1 MTEHAI
7 TYPFRKHC
15 LATAIGLLLA
25 NPSYALQALSD
36 DSLSNT
42 TGEGV
47 ALVLDDFKMVFQQ
60 PNDLSTGSSYAR
72 GLENPSQYDT
82 GFIRIIPTGENYVQ
96 LAESAYHTVYNNTY
110 NQSVLK
116 GKAEHKYNETYR
128 STYEQTYTNQ
138 YSTLYEEYTKNI
150 ETDVGAKKE
159 TFTFDVREGF
169 FNNTTLQA
177 YYANRLKYYRDGTN
191 GGFWGSDADANVVKD
206 GTTTYTTRPVSED
219 PTGILEYEKKAK
231 EYAIANAYEM
241 LDLLYGSKAAE
252 NNTDLLNSTF
262 YKGLGNFTRSDQVST
277 QVNALIQTEINKET
291 AAAEIRAK
299 YNAGQLAEDA
309 AESAVAEIYAQII
322 QSAEQAAAIAA
333 SGSPVQTLRT
343 KADVFIYGLALS
355 KSDNS
360 LSSRYSNQGF
370 NWGSADNPWL
380 FRAGTE
386 KVKQFKNVE
395 KDVGYLALE
404 APLATIAA
412 TESDNNI
419 KLGFWTDI
427 FSRQLNSSAE
437 VDPSTGAPKSG
448 LDKEHR
454 LRTQFV
460 ANGLSLNGS
469 QTRIFQT
476 LYSDNPNHHQTL
488 GMASVLRLN
497 TNDNPANLSFTDS
510 NLDSKGI
517 RISTAAKSDTLDGT
531 AVTPAIDGSLA
542 PVFHDTEGLYLYSP
556 NINLVL
562 GNMYQPFVVGSEG
575 NNIVLEVTRIPNV
588 PEIYNKIYQNYEDG
602 KGGYLGSTAFTGS
615 TCNVVSCGT
624 PLKANVNDSAA
635 MYQGRNATH
644 SSIAIGTVE
653 RLPNNMLRAKDHT
666 DATGVVFKGVD
677 GTAKNLGSVAIDGV
691 LIQHLKFKTTGL

>member
-7 TYPFRKHC
+7 TFPFPKHC
-15 LATAIGLLLA
+15 LAIAVGMFLA

-60 PNDLSTGSSYAR
+60 PNDLSTGSSYTR
-72 GLENPSQYDT
+72 GLDNPSQYDT

-138 YSTLYEEYTKNI
+138 YSTLYQEYTKNI
-150 ETDVGAKKE
+150 EADVDAKKE

-169 FNNTTLQA
+169 FNNETLKN
-177 YYANRLKYYRDGTN
+177 YYNQRLADYRDGT
-191 GGFWGSDADANVVKD
+191 WGIGKSLKKD
-206 GTTTYTTRPVSED
+206 GTTAYTTRPVSED
-219 PTGILEYEKKAK
+219 LTGVLEYEKKAK
-231 EYAIANAYEM
+231 EYAITNTYEM

-252 NNTDLLNSTF
+252 NNTDLLNSDF
-262 YKGLGNFTRSDQVST
+262 YKGLGNFTRADQVGS
-277 QVNALIQTEINKET
+277 QVDTLIQAEIIKET
-291 AAAEIRAK
+291 ASADIRAK
-299 YNAGQLAEDA
+299 YNASQLAEDTA
-309 AESAVAEIYAQII
+309 KSAVAEIYAQII

-333 SGSPVQTLRT
+333 SGSPVQSLRT

-469 QTRIFQT
+469 QTRLFQT
-476 LYSDNPNHHQTL
+476 LDSDNPNHHQTL
-488 GMASVLRLN
+488 GMASLVRLN
-497 TNDNPANLSFTDS
+497 TNDNPANLSIDDA

-517 RISTAAKSDTLDGT
+517 RISTAAKSDPLDGT
-531 AVTPAIDGSLA
+531 AVTPAIDRSLA

-602 KGGYLGSTAFTGS
+602 KGGFLGATAFTGA

-624 PLKANVNDSAA
+624 SLKASATDSIA

-644 SSIAIGTVE
+644 SSIAIGTVD
-653 RLPNNMLRAKDHT
+653 RLPNNMLRAKDH
-666 DATGVVFKGVD
+666 DKATGVVFKGID
-677 GTAKNLGSVAIDGV
+677 GTTKNLGSVAIDGV

>member
-7 TYPFRKHC
+7 TFPFRKRC

-25 NPSYALQALSD
+25 NSSYALQALSD

-82 GFIRIIPTGENYVQ
+82 GFIRIIPTGENYQ
-96 LAESAYHTVYNNTY
+96 NISEHTYKKVYNQVY
-110 NQSVLK
+110 D
-116 GKAEHKYNETYR
+116 AEYLAGV
-128 STYEQTYTNQ
+128 STT
-138 YSTLYEEYTKNI
+138 STLYQSTYT
-150 ETDVGAKKE
+150 T
-159 TFTFDVREGF
+159 T
-169 FNNTTLQA
+169 FNNYKTQNYSSTKTAVSSEISVGVRQSLVAEYFESDRMKQ
-177 YYANRLKYYRDGTN
+177 YYQQRYNEYYNEGRINAT
-191 GGFWGSDADANVVKD
+191 KD
-206 GTTTYTTRPVSED
+206 GTTIPSAAN
-219 PTGILEYEKKAK
+219 PTLWNKDASTK
-231 EYAIANAYEM
+231 YALQNTYEM
-241 LDLLYGSKAAE
+241 IEILYGNRSADTVPSTQWTQGVTRFNHIDPKVAQTVETVTQERLNLEGDKVAKAAATNAIKE
-252 NNTDLLNSTF
+252 LELLAVDNA
-262 YKGLGNFTRSDQVST
+262 T
-277 QVNALIQTEINKET
+277 QAAKT
-291 AAAEIRAK
+291 AAA
-299 YNAGQLAEDA
+299 QT
-309 AESAVAEIYAQII
+309 SV
-322 QSAEQAAAIAA
+322 
-333 SGSPVQTLRT
+333 GSLRT

-404 APLATIAA
+404 APLATTTP

-469 QTRIFQT
+469 QTRVFQT
-476 LYSDNPNHHQTL
+476 LDSDNPNHHQTL
-488 GMASVLRLN
+488 GMASLLRLN

-542 PVFHDTEGLYLYSP
+542 PVFHDIEGLYLYSP

-602 KGGYLGSTAFTGS
+602 KGGYFGSTAFTGS

-624 PLKANVNDSAA
+624 PLKANANDSAA

-653 RLPNNMLRAKDHT
+653 RLPNNMLRAKDH
-666 DATGVVFKGVD
+666 DNATGVVFKGVD
-677 GTAKNLGSVAIDGV
+677 GSTKNLGSVAIDGV

>member
-60 PNDLSTGSSYAR
+60 PNDLSTGSSYTR

-82 GFIRIIPTGENYVQ
+82 GFIRIIPTGENYQ
-96 LAESAYHTVYNNTY
+96 NISEHTYKKVYNQVY
-110 NQSVLK
+110 D
-116 GKAEHKYNETYR
+116 AEYLAGV
-128 STYEQTYTNQ
+128 STT
-138 YSTLYEEYTKNI
+138 STLYQSTYTTTFNNYKTQNYSSTKTAVSSEISVGVRQSLVAEYF
-150 ETDVGAKKE
+150 ETDRMK
-159 TFTFDVREGF
+159 
-169 FNNTTLQA
+169 Q
-177 YYANRLKYYRDGTN
+177 YYQQRYNDYYDGN
-191 GGFWGSDADANVVKD
+191 VWPLSVADD
-206 GTTTYTTRPVSED
+206 GTTKETSTTLWLKDASQ
-219 PTGILEYEKKAK
+219 KAALK
-231 EYAIANAYEM
+231 NTYEM
-241 LDLLYGSKAAE
+241 IEILYG
-252 NNTDLLNSTF
+252 N
-262 YKGLGNFTRSDQVST
+262 RSSQTVPST
-277 QVNALIQTEINKET
+277 QWTQGVTRVNHIDTEVAQTVETVTQERLNLEGDKVAKAVATNAIKELELLAVNNATQAAKT
-291 AAAEIRAK
+291 AAA
-299 YNAGQLAEDA
+299 QT
-309 AESAVAEIYAQII
+309 SV
-322 QSAEQAAAIAA
+322 
-333 SGSPVQTLRT
+333 GSLRT

-386 KVKQFKNVE
+386 KVKQFKNIE

-404 APLATIAA
+404 APLATTTP

-437 VDPSTGAPKSG
+437 IDPSTGAPKSG

-454 LRTQFV
+454 LRTQFI

-469 QTRIFQT
+469 QTRVFQT
-476 LYSDNPNHHQTL
+476 LDSDNPNHHQTL

-624 PLKANVNDSAA
+624 PLKANANDSAA
-635 MYQGRNATH
+635 IYQGRNATH

-653 RLPNNMLRAKDHT
+653 RLPNNMLRAKDH
-666 DATGVVFKGVD
+666 DNATGVVFKGVD

>member
-7 TYPFRKHC
+7 TFPFRKRC

-60 PNDLSTGSSYAR
+60 PNDLSTGSSYTR

-82 GFIRIIPTGENYVQ
+82 GFIRIIPTGENYQ
-96 LAESAYHTVYNNTY
+96 YIQNKQFE
-110 NQSVLK
+110 
-116 GKAEHKYNETYR
+116 EKYKTA
-128 STYEQTYTNQ
+128 YTNQ
-138 YSTLYEEYTKNI
+138 YNNSHKAVYTTSETAEYNRIYQSEFDKAFEAKKVENEKTYREYEYRDQAGTLYKQRYDYWYSFHSKVGGNYVVLWDRPRIARDKAINDLDNVDQWKN
-150 ETDVGAKKE
+150 ELTS
-159 TFTFDVREGF
+159 R
-169 FNNTTLQA
+169 
-177 YYANRLKYYRDGTN
+177 
-191 GGFWGSDADANVVKD
+191 
-206 GTTTYTTRPVSED
+206 
-219 PTGILEYEKKAK
+219 
-231 EYAIANAYEM
+231 
-241 LDLLYGSKAAE
+241 
-252 NNTDLLNSTF
+252 
-262 YKGLGNFTRSDQVST
+262 
-277 QVNALIQTEINKET
+277 VNAKLTIDATPIAVENAKALADMYALKQVELHANQV
-291 AAAEIRAK
+291 IRDTV
-299 YNAGQLAEDA
+299 NQ
-309 AESAVAEIYAQII
+309 
-322 QSAEQAAAIAA
+322 QANI
-333 SGSPVQTLRT
+333 THNRT

-404 APLATIAA
+404 APLATTTP

-454 LRTQFV
+454 LRTQFI

-469 QTRIFQT
+469 QTRLFQT
-476 LYSDNPNHHQTL
+476 LDSDNPNHHQTL

-602 KGGYLGSTAFTGS
+602 KGGYLGAATFTGS

-624 PLKANVNDSAA
+624 PLKANVNDSTA

-677 GTAKNLGSVAIDGV
+677 GSAKNLGSVAIDGV

>member
-7 TYPFRKHC
+7 TFPFPKHC
-15 LATAIGLLLA
+15 LAIAVGMFLA

-60 PNDLSTGSSYAR
+60 PNDLSTGSSYTR
-72 GLENPSQYDT
+72 SGVENPSQYDT
-82 GFIRIIPTGENYVQ
+82 GFIRIIPTGENYAQ
-96 LAESAYHTVYNNTY
+96 LGQRTYDKVYNTAY
-110 NQSVLK
+110 NDALLS
-116 GKAEHKYNETYR
+116 GKVASYNGV
-128 STYEQTYTNQ
+128 YE
-138 YSTLYEEYTKNI
+138 S
-150 ETDVGAKKE
+150 
-159 TFTFDVREGF
+159 TFDSKYASYSADNLTKITNDIKAAYEAEYRGRLVQYYLESP
-169 FNNTTLQA
+169 TMKA
-177 YYANRLKYYRDGTN
+177 YYDQRYKDYYN
-191 GGFWGSDADANVVKD
+191 GSSIGLSFDED
-206 GTTTYTTRPVSED
+206 GTTKYSITPW
-219 PTGILEYEKKAK
+219 LESRSK
-231 EYAIANAYEM
+231 EAALKNTYEM
-241 LDLLYGSKAAE
+241 IELLYGNDSAKGPLTTSK
-252 NNTDLLNSTF
+252 F
-262 YKGLGNFTRSDQVST
+262 YKDYIAGKITPSNVIDPTVAT
-277 QVNALIQTEINKET
+277 QLKNKTNETLNHQATEY
-291 AAAEIRAK
+291 AK
-299 YNAGQLAEDA
+299 TEAQLASEA
-309 AESAVAEIYAQII
+309 ALVTVVAN
-322 QSAEQAAAIAA
+322 AEQTAKEIASQA
-333 SGSPVQTLRT
+333 SVGSLRT

-404 APLATIAA
+404 APLATTMP

-469 QTRIFQT
+469 QTRVFQT
-476 LYSDNPNHHQTL
+476 LDSDNPNHHQTL
-488 GMASVLRLN
+488 GMASLLRLN

>member
-7 TYPFRKHC
+7 TFPFRKPC

-60 PNDLSTGSSYAR
+60 PNDLSTGSSYTR

-82 GFIRIIPTGENYVQ
+82 GFIRIIPTGENYQ
-96 LAESAYHTVYNNTY
+96 YIQNKQFE
-110 NQSVLK
+110 
-116 GKAEHKYNETYR
+116 EKYKIA
-128 STYEQTYTNQ
+128 YTNQ
-138 YSTLYEEYTKNI
+138 YDNSHKAVYKTSETAEYDRVYQGEFDKAFAAKKVENEKIYSAYEFQNQEGTLYKERYDYWRAYHGPGGGGTYYVVGNPRNTIANTKALN
-150 ETDVGAKKE
+150 DLNNVDQWKKE
-159 TFTFDVREGF
+159 LTRRVNEKLTIDATPIAVENAKALADMYALKQVELHANQVIRDTV
-169 FNNTTLQA
+169 NQQA
-177 YYANRLKYYRDGTN
+177 NITHN
-191 GGFWGSDADANVVKD
+191 
-206 GTTTYTTRPVSED
+206 
-219 PTGILEYEKKAK
+219 
-231 EYAIANAYEM
+231 
-241 LDLLYGSKAAE
+241 
-252 NNTDLLNSTF
+252 
-262 YKGLGNFTRSDQVST
+262 
-277 QVNALIQTEINKET
+277 
-291 AAAEIRAK
+291 
-299 YNAGQLAEDA
+299 
-309 AESAVAEIYAQII
+309 
-322 QSAEQAAAIAA
+322 
-333 SGSPVQTLRT
+333 RT

-386 KVKQFKNVE
+386 KVKQFKNIE

-404 APLATIAA
+404 APLATTTP

-448 LDKEHR
+448 LDKEYR
-454 LRTQFV
+454 LRTQFI

-469 QTRIFQT
+469 QTRLFQT
-476 LYSDNPNHHQTL
+476 LDSDNPNHHQTL

-556 NINLVL
+556 NVNLVL

-624 PLKANVNDSAA
+624 PLKANVNDSTA

-653 RLPNNMLRAKDHT
+653 RLPNNMLRAKDH
-666 DATGVVFKGVD
+666 DNATGVVFKGVD

>member
-7 TYPFRKHC
+7 TFPFRKRC
-15 LATAIGLLLA
+15 LATAIGLFLT

-60 PNDLSTGSSYAR
+60 PNDLSTGSSYTR

-82 GFIRIIPTGENYVQ
+82 GFIRIIPTGENYQ
-96 LAESAYHTVYNNTY
+96 NISEHTYKKVYNQVY
-110 NQSVLK
+110 D
-116 GKAEHKYNETYR
+116 AEYLAGV
-128 STYEQTYTNQ
+128 STT
-138 YSTLYEEYTKNI
+138 STLYQSTYT
-150 ETDVGAKKE
+150 T
-159 TFTFDVREGF
+159 T
-169 FNNTTLQA
+169 FNNYKTQNYSSTKTAVSSEISVGVRQSLVAEYFESDRMKQ
-177 YYANRLKYYRDGTN
+177 YYQQRYNEYYNEGRINAT
-191 GGFWGSDADANVVKD
+191 KD
-206 GTTTYTTRPVSED
+206 GTTIPSAAN
-219 PTGILEYEKKAK
+219 PTWRNKDASTK
-231 EYAIANAYEM
+231 YALQNTYEM
-241 LDLLYGSKAAE
+241 IEILYGNRSTDTVPSTQWTQGVTRVNHIDPKVTQTVETVTQERLNLEGDKIAKAAATNAIKE
-252 NNTDLLNSTF
+252 LELLAVDNA
-262 YKGLGNFTRSDQVST
+262 T
-277 QVNALIQTEINKET
+277 QAAKT
-291 AAAEIRAK
+291 AAA
-299 YNAGQLAEDA
+299 QT
-309 AESAVAEIYAQII
+309 SV
-322 QSAEQAAAIAA
+322 
-333 SGSPVQTLRT
+333 GSLRT

-386 KVKQFKNVE
+386 KVKQFKNIE

-404 APLATIAA
+404 APLATTTP

-469 QTRIFQT
+469 QTRLFQT
-476 LYSDNPNHHQTL
+476 LDSDNPNHHQTL

-542 PVFHDTEGLYLYSP
+542 PVFHDIEGLYLYSP

-615 TCNVVSCGT
+615 TCNVVSCGS

-653 RLPNNMLRAKDHT
+653 RLPNNMLRAKDH
-666 DATGVVFKGVD
+666 DNATGVVFKGVD

>member
-7 TYPFRKHC
+7 TFPFPKHC
-15 LATAIGLLLA
+15 LAIAVGMFLA

-60 PNDLSTGSSYAR
+60 PNDLSTGSSYTR
-72 GLENPSQYDT
+72 GLDNPSQYDT
-82 GFIRIIPTGENYVQ
+82 GFIRIIPTGENYQ
-96 LAESAYHTVYNNTY
+96 NIAEHTYKKVYNQVY
-110 NQSVLK
+110 D
-116 GKAEHKYNETYR
+116 AKYLAGV
-128 STYEQTYTNQ
+128 STT
-138 YSTLYEEYTKNI
+138 STLYQSTYT
-150 ETDVGAKKE
+150 T
-159 TFTFDVREGF
+159 T
-169 FNNTTLQA
+169 FNNYKTQNYSSTKSAVSSEISVGVRQSLVAEYFESDRMQE
-177 YYANRLKYYRDGTN
+177 YYQQRYNDYYNGTIISGLTN
-191 GGFWGSDADANVVKD
+191 D
-206 GTTTYTTRPVSED
+206 GTTSYTL
-219 PTGILEYEKKAK
+219 TGGQPRKSR
-231 EYAIANAYEM
+231 EYASKNTYEM
-241 LDLLYGSKAAE
+241 IEILYGDKSDQTVPSTQWTQGVTRVNHIDPKVAQTVETVTQERLNLEGDKVAKAAATNAIKE
-252 NNTDLLNSTF
+252 LELLAVNNA
-262 YKGLGNFTRSDQVST
+262 T
-277 QVNALIQTEINKET
+277 QAAKT
-291 AAAEIRAK
+291 AAA
-299 YNAGQLAEDA
+299 QT
-309 AESAVAEIYAQII
+309 SV
-322 QSAEQAAAIAA
+322 
-333 SGSPVQTLRT
+333 GSLRT

-404 APLATIAA
+404 APLATTMP

-454 LRTQFV
+454 LRTQFI

-469 QTRIFQT
+469 QTRVFQT
-476 LYSDNPNHHQTL
+476 LDSDNPNHHQTL

-542 PVFHDTEGLYLYSP
+542 PVFHDIEGLYLYSP

-624 PLKANVNDSAA
+624 PLKANVNDSTA

-644 SSIAIGTVE
+644 SSIAMGTVE
-653 RLPNNMLRAKDHT
+653 RLPNNMLRAKDH
-666 DATGVVFKGVD
+666 DNATGVVFKGVD

>member
-7 TYPFRKHC
+7 TFPFRKRC
-15 LATAIGLLLA
+15 LATAIGLFLV

-82 GFIRIIPTGENYVQ
+82 GFIRIIPTGENYQ
-96 LAESAYHTVYNNTY
+96 NISEHTYKKVYNQVY
-110 NQSVLK
+110 D
-116 GKAEHKYNETYR
+116 AEYLAGV
-128 STYEQTYTNQ
+128 STT
-138 YSTLYEEYTKNI
+138 STLYQSTYT
-150 ETDVGAKKE
+150 T
-159 TFTFDVREGF
+159 T
-169 FNNTTLQA
+169 FNNYKTQNYSSTKTAVSSEISVGVRQSLVAEYFESDRMKQ
-177 YYANRLKYYRDGTN
+177 YYQQRYNEYYNEGRINAT
-191 GGFWGSDADANVVKD
+191 KD
-206 GTTTYTTRPVSED
+206 GTTIPSAAN
-219 PTGILEYEKKAK
+219 PTLWNKDASTK
-231 EYAIANAYEM
+231 YALQNTYEM
-241 LDLLYGSKAAE
+241 IEILYGNRSADTVPSTQWTQGVTRVNHIDPKVAQTVEIVTQERLNLEGDKVAKAAATNAIKE
-252 NNTDLLNSTF
+252 LELLAVNNA
-262 YKGLGNFTRSDQVST
+262 T
-277 QVNALIQTEINKET
+277 QAAKT
-291 AAAEIRAK
+291 AAA
-299 YNAGQLAEDA
+299 QT
-309 AESAVAEIYAQII
+309 SV
-322 QSAEQAAAIAA
+322 
-333 SGSPVQTLRT
+333 GSLRT

-386 KVKQFKNVE
+386 KVKQFKNIE

-404 APLATIAA
+404 APLATTTP

-437 VDPSTGAPKSG
+437 IDPSTGAPKSG

-454 LRTQFV
+454 LRTQFI

-469 QTRIFQT
+469 QTRLFQT
-476 LYSDNPNHHQTL
+476 LDSDNPNHHQTL

-624 PLKANVNDSAA
+624 PLKANANDSAA

-653 RLPNNMLRAKDHT
+653 RLPNNMLRAKDH
-666 DATGVVFKGVD
+666 DNSTGVVFKGVD

>member
-15 LATAIGLLLA
+15 LATAIGLFLA

-60 PNDLSTGSSYAR
+60 PNDLSTGSSYTR

-82 GFIRIIPTGENYVQ
+82 GFIRIIPTGENYQ
-96 LAESAYHTVYNNTY
+96 NISEHTYKKVYNQVY
-110 NQSVLK
+110 D
-116 GKAEHKYNETYR
+116 AEYLAGV
-128 STYEQTYTNQ
+128 STT
-138 YSTLYEEYTKNI
+138 STLYQSTYT
-150 ETDVGAKKE
+150 T
-159 TFTFDVREGF
+159 T
-169 FNNTTLQA
+169 FNNYKTQNYSSTKTAVSSEISVGVRQSLVAEYFESDLMQE
-177 YYANRLKYYRDGTN
+177 YYQQRYTDYYNEGRINAT
-191 GGFWGSDADANVVKD
+191 KD
-206 GTTTYTTRPVSED
+206 GTTIPSAAN
-219 PTGILEYEKKAK
+219 PTWRNKDASTK
-231 EYAIANAYEM
+231 YALQNTYEM
-241 LDLLYGSKAAE
+241 IEILYGNRSTQTVPSTQWTQGVTRVNHIDTEVAQTVETVTQERLNLEGDKVAKAAATNAIKE
-252 NNTDLLNSTF
+252 LELLAVNNA
-262 YKGLGNFTRSDQVST
+262 T
-277 QVNALIQTEINKET
+277 QAAKT
-291 AAAEIRAK
+291 AAA
-299 YNAGQLAEDA
+299 QT
-309 AESAVAEIYAQII
+309 SV
-322 QSAEQAAAIAA
+322 
-333 SGSPVQTLRT
+333 GSLRT

-404 APLATIAA
+404 APLATTTP

-454 LRTQFV
+454 LRTQFI

-469 QTRIFQT
+469 QTRLFQT
-476 LYSDNPNHHQTL
+476 LDSDNPNHHQTL

-542 PVFHDTEGLYLYSP
+542 PVFHDIEGLYLYSP

-624 PLKANVNDSAA
+624 PLKANANDSAA

-653 RLPNNMLRAKDHT
+653 RLPNNMLRAKDH
-666 DATGVVFKGVD
+666 DNATGVVFKGVD

>member
-7 TYPFRKHC
+7 TFPFRKRC

-60 PNDLSTGSSYAR
+60 PNDLSTGSSYTR

-82 GFIRIIPTGENYVQ
+82 GFIRIIPTGENYQ
-96 LAESAYHTVYNNTY
+96 YIQNKQFE
-110 NQSVLK
+110 
-116 GKAEHKYNETYR
+116 EKYKTA
-128 STYEQTYTNQ
+128 YTNQ
-138 YSTLYEEYTKNI
+138 YNNSHKAVYTTSETAEYNRIYQSEFDKAFEAKAVENEKTYRVYEYSDQNGTLYKQRYDYWYSFHSKVGGNYVVLWDRPKIARDKAINDLDNVDQWKN
-150 ETDVGAKKE
+150 ELTS
-159 TFTFDVREGF
+159 R
-169 FNNTTLQA
+169 
-177 YYANRLKYYRDGTN
+177 
-191 GGFWGSDADANVVKD
+191 
-206 GTTTYTTRPVSED
+206 
-219 PTGILEYEKKAK
+219 
-231 EYAIANAYEM
+231 
-241 LDLLYGSKAAE
+241 
-252 NNTDLLNSTF
+252 
-262 YKGLGNFTRSDQVST
+262 
-277 QVNALIQTEINKET
+277 VNAKLTIDATPIAVKN
-291 AAAEIRAK
+291 AK
-299 YNAGQLAEDA
+299 ALAE
-309 AESAVAEIYAQII
+309 VYALKQVELHANQVIRDTVN
-322 QSAEQAAAIAA
+322 QQANI
-333 SGSPVQTLRT
+333 THNRT

-404 APLATIAA
+404 APLATTTP

-454 LRTQFV
+454 LRTQFI

-469 QTRIFQT
+469 QTRLFQT
-476 LYSDNPNHHQTL
+476 LDSDNPNHHQTL
-488 GMASVLRLN
+488 GMASLLRLN

-517 RISTAAKSDTLDGT
+517 RISTAIKPDTLDGT

-602 KGGYLGSTAFTGS
+602 KGGYLGAATFTGS

-624 PLKANVNDSAA
+624 ALKANVNDSAA

-653 RLPNNMLRAKDHT
+653 RLPNNMLRAKDH
-666 DATGVVFKGVD
+666 DNATGVVFKGVD
-677 GTAKNLGSVAIDGV
+677 GSAKNLGSVAIDGV

>member
-7 TYPFRKHC
+7 TFPFRKRC
-15 LATAIGLLLA
+15 LATAIGLFLA

-60 PNDLSTGSSYAR
+60 PNDLSTGSSYTRA
-72 GLENPSQYDT
+72 LENPSQYDT
-82 GFIRIIPTGENYVQ
+82 GFIRIIPTGENYQ
-96 LAESAYHTVYNNTY
+96 NISEHTYKKVYNQVY
-110 NQSVLK
+110 D
-116 GKAEHKYNETYR
+116 AEYLAGV
-128 STYEQTYTNQ
+128 STT
-138 YSTLYEEYTKNI
+138 STLYQSTYT
-150 ETDVGAKKE
+150 T
-159 TFTFDVREGF
+159 T
-169 FNNTTLQA
+169 FNNYKTQNYSSTKTAVSSEISVGVRQSLVAEYFESDRMKQ
-177 YYANRLKYYRDGTN
+177 YYQQRYNEYYNEGRINAT
-191 GGFWGSDADANVVKD
+191 KD
-206 GTTTYTTRPVSED
+206 GTTIPSAANPTLWNKDASTKYALQNTYEMIEILYGNRSIDTVPSTQWTQGVTRVNHID
-219 PTGILEYEKKAK
+219 PKVAQTVETVTQERLNYEGDK
-231 EYAIANAYEM
+231 IANTAASNAIKE
-241 LDLLYGSKAAE
+241 LELLAVDNATQAA
-252 NNTDLLNSTF
+252 
-262 YKGLGNFTRSDQVST
+262 K
-277 QVNALIQTEINKET
+277 T
-291 AAAEIRAK
+291 AAA
-299 YNAGQLAEDA
+299 QT
-309 AESAVAEIYAQII
+309 SV
-322 QSAEQAAAIAA
+322 
-333 SGSPVQTLRT
+333 GSLRT

-404 APLATIAA
+404 APLATTTP

-476 LYSDNPNHHQTL
+476 LDSDNPNHHQTL

-542 PVFHDTEGLYLYSP
+542 PVFHDIEGLYLYSP

-562 GNMYQPFVVGSEG
+562 GNMYQPFVVGPEG

>member
-7 TYPFRKHC
+7 TFPFPKHC
-15 LATAIGLLLA
+15 LAIAVGMFLA

-60 PNDLSTGSSYAR
+60 PNDLSTGSSYTR
-72 GLENPSQYDT
+72 SGVENPSQYDT
-82 GFIRIIPTGENYVQ
+82 GFIRIIPTGENYQ
-96 LAESAYHTVYNNTY
+96 NISEHTYKKVYNQVY
-110 NQSVLK
+110 D
-116 GKAEHKYNETYR
+116 AEYLAGV
-128 STYEQTYTNQ
+128 STT
-138 YSTLYEEYTKNI
+138 STLYQSTYT
-150 ETDVGAKKE
+150 T
-159 TFTFDVREGF
+159 T
-169 FNNTTLQA
+169 FNNYKTQNYSSTKTAVSSEISVGVRQSLVAEYFESNRMKQ
-177 YYANRLKYYRDGTN
+177 YYQQRYNEYYNEGRINAT
-191 GGFWGSDADANVVKD
+191 KD
-206 GTTTYTTRPVSED
+206 GTTIPSAAN
-219 PTGILEYEKKAK
+219 PTWRNKDASTK
-231 EYAIANAYEM
+231 YALQNTYEM
-241 LDLLYGSKAAE
+241 IEILYGNRNTDTVPSTQWTQGVTRVNHIDPKVAQTVETVTQERLDYEGDKIAKAAATNAIKE
-252 NNTDLLNSTF
+252 LELLAVNNA
-262 YKGLGNFTRSDQVST
+262 T
-277 QVNALIQTEINKET
+277 QAAKT
-291 AAAEIRAK
+291 AAA
-299 YNAGQLAEDA
+299 QT
-309 AESAVAEIYAQII
+309 SV
-322 QSAEQAAAIAA
+322 
-333 SGSPVQTLRT
+333 GSLRT

-454 LRTQFV
+454 LRTQFI

-469 QTRIFQT
+469 QTRLFQT
-476 LYSDNPNHHQTL
+476 LDSDNPNHHQTL
-488 GMASVLRLN
+488 GMASLLRLN

-542 PVFHDTEGLYLYSP
+542 PVFHDIEGLYLYSP

-615 TCNVVSCGT
+615 TCNVVSCGS

-653 RLPNNMLRAKDHT
+653 RLPNNMLRAKDH
-666 DATGVVFKGVD
+666 DNATGVVFKGVD

>member
-7 TYPFRKHC
+7 TFPFPKHC
-15 LATAIGLLLA
+15 LAIAVGMYLA
-25 NPSYALQALSD
+25 NPSYALQVLSD

-60 PNDLSTGSSYAR
+60 PNDLSTGSSYTR
-72 GLENPSQYDT
+72 GLDNPSQYDT
-82 GFIRIIPTGENYVQ
+82 GFIRIIPTGENYAQ

-110 NQSVLK
+110 NQSVLE

-128 STYEQTYTNQ
+128 STYQQTYTSQ
-138 YSTLYEEYTKNI
+138 YSALYQEYTKNI
-150 ETDVGAKKE
+150 EADVDAKKE
-159 TFTFDVREGF
+159 TFTFKVREGF
-169 FNNTTLQA
+169 FNNETLKN
-177 YYANRLKYYRDGTN
+177 YYNQRLADYSNGTWGWKDGWLLD
-191 GGFWGSDADANVVKD
+191 GEGLAKD
-206 GTTTYTTRPVSED
+206 GTTAYSLSNIGTD
-219 PTGILEYEKKAK
+219 QKKAK
-231 EYAIANAYEM
+231 EYAIANTYEM

-291 AAAEIRAK
+291 ASADIRAK
-299 YNAGQLAEDA
+299 YNAGQLAEDTA
-309 AESAVAEIYAQII
+309 KSAVAEIYAQII
-322 QSAEQAAAIAA
+322 QSAKKDAAIAA
-333 SGSPVQTLRT
+333 SGSPVKSLRT

-370 NWGSADNPWL
+370 NWGSAENPWL

-386 KVKQFKNVE
+386 KVKQFKNIE

-404 APLATIAA
+404 APLATTAA

-427 FSRQLNSSAE
+427 FSRQLDSSAK

-476 LYSDNPNHHQTL
+476 LDSDNPNHHQTL
-488 GMASVLRLN
+488 GMASLLRLN

-517 RISTAAKSDTLDGT
+517 RINTAAKSDTLDGK

-542 PVFHDTEGLYLYSP
+542 PVFHDIEGLYLYSP

-588 PEIYNKIYQNYEDG
+588 PEIYNKIYQNYQDG
-602 KGGYLGSTAFTGS
+602 KGGYLGSTAFTGA

-653 RLPNNMLRAKDHT
+653 RLPNNMLRAKDH
-666 DATGVVFKGVD
+666 DNATGVVFKGVD
-677 GTAKNLGSVAIDGV
+677 GSAKNLGSVAIDGV

>member
-60 PNDLSTGSSYAR
+60 PNDLSTGSSYTR

-138 YSTLYEEYTKNI
+138 YSTLYQEYTKNI
-150 ETDVGAKKE
+150 KADVDAKKE

-169 FNNTTLQA
+169 FNNETLKN
-177 YYANRLKYYRDGTN
+177 YYNQRLADYSNGTWGWKDGWLYTD
-191 GGFWGSDADANVVKD
+191 GEGLAKD
-206 GTTTYTTRPVSED
+206 GTTAYSLSNIGTD
-219 PTGILEYEKKAK
+219 QKKAK
-231 EYAIANAYEM
+231 EYAITNTYEM
-241 LDLLYGSKAAE
+241 LDLLYGRRSAE
-252 NNTDLLNSTF
+252 ANNDLLNSDF
-262 YKGLGNFTRSDQVST
+262 YKGLGNFTRADQVGS
-277 QVNALIQTEINKET
+277 QVDTLIQAEIIKET
-291 AAAEIRAK
+291 ASADIRAK
-299 YNAGQLAEDA
+299 YNASQLAEDTA
-309 AESAVAEIYAQII
+309 KSAVAEIYAQII
-322 QSAEQAAAIAA
+322 QSAEQAAEIAA
-333 SGSPVQTLRT
+333 SGSPVQSLRT

-386 KVKQFKNVE
+386 KVKQFKNIE

-404 APLATIAA
+404 APLATTTP

-469 QTRIFQT
+469 QMRLFQT
-476 LYSDNPNHHQTL
+476 LDSDNPNHHQTL
-488 GMASVLRLN
+488 GMASLLRLN

-677 GTAKNLGSVAIDGV
+677 GSTKNLGSVAIDGV

>member
-7 TYPFRKHC
+7 TFPFRKRC
-15 LATAIGLLLA
+15 LATAIGLFLA

-60 PNDLSTGSSYAR
+60 PNDLSTGSSYTR
-72 GLENPSQYDT
+72 RLENPSQYDT
-82 GFIRIIPTGENYVQ
+82 GFIRIIPTGENYQ
-96 LAESAYHTVYNNTY
+96 NISEHTYKKVYNQVY
-110 NQSVLK
+110 D
-116 GKAEHKYNETYR
+116 AEYLAGV
-128 STYEQTYTNQ
+128 STT
-138 YSTLYEEYTKNI
+138 STLYQSTYT
-150 ETDVGAKKE
+150 T
-159 TFTFDVREGF
+159 T
-169 FNNTTLQA
+169 FNNYKTQNYSSTKTAVSSEISVGVRQSLVAEYFESDRMKQ
-177 YYANRLKYYRDGTN
+177 YYQQRYNEYYNEGRINAT
-191 GGFWGSDADANVVKD
+191 KD
-206 GTTTYTTRPVSED
+206 GTTIPSAAN
-219 PTGILEYEKKAK
+219 PTLRNKDASTK
-231 EYAIANAYEM
+231 YALQNTYEM
-241 LDLLYGSKAAE
+241 IEILYGNRNTDTVPSTQWTQGVTRFNHIDPKVAQTVETVTQERLNLEGDKVAKAAATNAIKE
-252 NNTDLLNSTF
+252 LELLAVDNA
-262 YKGLGNFTRSDQVST
+262 T
-277 QVNALIQTEINKET
+277 QAAKT
-291 AAAEIRAK
+291 AAA
-299 YNAGQLAEDA
+299 QT
-309 AESAVAEIYAQII
+309 SV
-322 QSAEQAAAIAA
+322 
-333 SGSPVQTLRT
+333 GSLRT

-404 APLATIAA
+404 APLATTTP

-469 QTRIFQT
+469 QTRVFQT
-476 LYSDNPNHHQTL
+476 LDSDNPNHHQTL

-542 PVFHDTEGLYLYSP
+542 PVFHDIEGLYLYSP

-624 PLKANVNDSAA
+624 PLKANANDSAA

-644 SSIAIGTVE
+644 SSIAIGAVE
-653 RLPNNMLRAKDHT
+653 RLPNNMLRAKDH
-666 DATGVVFKGVD
+666 DNATGVVFKGVD

>member
-7 TYPFRKHC
+7 TFPFPKHC
-15 LATAIGLLLA
+15 LAIAVGMFLA

-60 PNDLSTGSSYAR
+60 PNDLSTGSSYTR
-72 GLENPSQYDT
+72 SGVENPSQYDT
-82 GFIRIIPTGENYVQ
+82 GFIRIIPTGENYAQ

-110 NQSVLK
+110 NQSVLD

-128 STYEQTYTNQ
+128 STYEQTYTSQ
-138 YSTLYEEYTKNI
+138 YSTLYQEYTKNI
-150 ETDVGAKKE
+150 EADVDAKKE

-169 FNNTTLQA
+169 FNNETLKN
-177 YYANRLKYYRDGTN
+177 YYNQRLADYMDGT
-191 GGFWGSDADANVVKD
+191 WGKIGARLAKD
-206 GTTTYTTRPVSED
+206 GTTAYDMNAFFVN
-219 PTGILEYEKKAK
+219 EKKAK
-231 EYAIANAYEM
+231 EYAITNTYEM

-252 NNTDLLNSTF
+252 NNTDLLNSDF
-262 YKGLGNFTRSDQVST
+262 YKGLSNFTREDQVST

-299 YNAGQLAEDA
+299 YNASQLAEDTA
-309 AESAVAEIYAQII
+309 KSAVAEIYAQII

-333 SGSPVQTLRT
+333 SGSPVQSLRT

-395 KDVGYLALE
+395 KEVGYLALE

-469 QTRIFQT
+469 QTRLFQT
-476 LYSDNPNHHQTL
+476 LDSDNPNHHQTL
-488 GMASVLRLN
+488 GMASLVRLN
-497 TNDNPANLSFTDS
+497 TNDNPANLSIDDA

-517 RISTAAKSDTLDGT
+517 RISTAAKSDPLDGT
-531 AVTPAIDGSLA
+531 AVTPAIDRSLA

-602 KGGYLGSTAFTGS
+602 KGGYLGATAFTGA

-624 PLKANVNDSAA
+624 SLKASATDSTA

-653 RLPNNMLRAKDHT
+653 RLPNNMLRAKDH
-666 DATGVVFKGVD
+666 DKATGVVFKGID
-677 GTAKNLGSVAIDGV
+677 GTTKNLGSVAIDGV

>member
-7 TYPFRKHC
+7 TFPFRKRC
-15 LATAIGLLLA
+15 LATAIGLFLA

-110 NQSVLK
+110 NQSVLE

-128 STYEQTYTNQ
+128 STYEQTYTSQ
-138 YSTLYEEYTKNI
+138 YSTLYQEYTKNI
-150 ETDVGAKKE
+150 VTDAQAKTE
-159 TFTFDVREGF
+159 TFTFEVREGF
-169 FNNTTLQA
+169 FNNGTLKN
-177 YYANRLKYYRDGTN
+177 YYTQRLADYMDGT
-191 GGFWGSDADANVVKD
+191 WGKIGASLAKD
-206 GTTTYTTRPVSED
+206 GTTAYDMNAYFVD
-219 PTGILEYEKKAK
+219 EKKAK
-231 EYAIANAYEM
+231 EYATTNTYEM

-291 AAAEIRAK
+291 ASAQIRAK
-299 YNAGQLAEDA
+299 YNAGQLAEDTA
-309 AESAVAEIYAQII
+309 KSAVAEIYAQII
-322 QSAEQAAAIAA
+322 QSAEQSAAIAA
-333 SGSPVQTLRT
+333 SGSPVQSLRT

-386 KVKQFKNVE
+386 KVKQFKNIE

-404 APLATIAA
+404 APLATTAA

-427 FSRQLNSSAE
+427 FSRQLDSSAE
-437 VDPSTGAPKSG
+437 VDPSTGAPTSG
-448 LDKEHR
+448 LDKAHR

-469 QTRIFQT
+469 QTRLFQT
-476 LYSDNPNHHQTL
+476 LDSDNPNHHQTL
-488 GMASVLRLN
+488 GMASLVRLN
-497 TNDNPANLSFTDS
+497 TNDHSSNLSFTDS

-517 RISTAAKSDTLDGT
+517 RISTATKPDTLDGT

-542 PVFHDTEGLYLYSP
+542 PVFHDIEGLYLYSP

-602 KGGYLGSTAFTGS
+602 KGGYLGSAAFTGA

>member
-60 PNDLSTGSSYAR
+60 PNDLSTGSSYTR

-82 GFIRIIPTGENYVQ
+82 GFIRIIPTGENYAQ

-128 STYEQTYTNQ
+128 STYEQTYTSQ
-138 YSTLYEEYTKNI
+138 YSTLYQEYTKNI
-150 ETDVGAKKE
+150 EKDVEAKTE

-169 FNNTTLQA
+169 FNNET
-177 YYANRLKYYRDGTN
+177 LKYYYNQRLADYRDGT
-191 GGFWGSDADANVVKD
+191 WGIGKSLKKD
-206 GTTTYTTRPVSED
+206 GTTAYTTRPVSED
-219 PTGILEYEKKAK
+219 PTGVLEYEKKAK
-231 EYAIANAYEM
+231 EYAITNTYEM
-241 LDLLYGSKAAE
+241 LDLLYGSRSAE
-252 NNTDLLNSTF
+252 ANNDLLNSDF
-262 YKGLGNFTRSDQVST
+262 YKGLGNFTRADQVGS
-277 QVNALIQTEINKET
+277 QVDTLIQAEIIKET
-291 AAAEIRAK
+291 ASADIRAK
-299 YNAGQLAEDA
+299 YNASQLAEDTA
-309 AESAVAEIYAQII
+309 KSAVAEVYAQII
-322 QSAEQAAAIAA
+322 QSAEQAAEIAA
-333 SGSPVQTLRT
+333 LGSPVQSLRT

-404 APLATIAA
+404 APLATTTP

-469 QTRIFQT
+469 QTRLFQT
-476 LYSDNPNHHQTL
+476 LDSDNPNHHQTL

>member
-7 TYPFRKHC
+7 TFPFRKHC
-15 LATAIGLLLA
+15 LAIAVGMFLA
-25 NPSYALQALSD
+25 NPSYALQVLSD

-60 PNDLSTGSSYAR
+60 PNDLSTGSSYTR

-82 GFIRIIPTGENYVQ
+82 GFIRIIPTGENYQ
-96 LAESAYHTVYNNTY
+96 NISEHTYKKVYNQVY
-110 NQSVLK
+110 D
-116 GKAEHKYNETYR
+116 AEYLAGV
-128 STYEQTYTNQ
+128 STT
-138 YSTLYEEYTKNI
+138 STLYQSTYT
-150 ETDVGAKKE
+150 T
-159 TFTFDVREGF
+159 T
-169 FNNTTLQA
+169 FNNYKTQNYSSTKTAVSSEISVGVRQSLVA
-177 YYANRLKYYRDGTN
+177 EYFESDRMKEYYQQRYNDYYN
-191 GGFWGSDADANVVKD
+191 GNVRPLGVVDD
-206 GTTTYTTRPVSED
+206 GTTKERLSTLGLKGASEKAALKNTYEMIEILYGNRSADTVPSTEWTQGVTRDNHIDTRVVQTVETVTQERLD
-219 PTGILEYEKKAK
+219 YEGDKIANTAATNAIKELELLAVNTATQAAK
-231 EYAIANAYEM
+231 E
-241 LDLLYGSKAAE
+241 
-252 NNTDLLNSTF
+252 
-262 YKGLGNFTRSDQVST
+262 
-277 QVNALIQTEINKET
+277 
-291 AAAEIRAK
+291 AAA
-299 YNAGQLAEDA
+299 QT
-309 AESAVAEIYAQII
+309 SV
-322 QSAEQAAAIAA
+322 
-333 SGSPVQTLRT
+333 GSLRT

-395 KDVGYLALE
+395 KEVGYLALE

-469 QTRIFQT
+469 QTRLFQT
-476 LYSDNPNHHQTL
+476 LDSDNPNHHQTL
-488 GMASVLRLN
+488 GMASLVRLN
-497 TNDNPANLSFTDS
+497 TNDNPANLSIDDA

-602 KGGYLGSTAFTGS
+602 KGGYLGATAFTGA

-624 PLKANVNDSAA
+624 SLKASATDSTA

-653 RLPNNMLRAKDHT
+653 RLPNNMLRAKDH
-666 DATGVVFKGVD
+666 DKATGVVFKGID
-677 GTAKNLGSVAIDGV
+677 GTTKNLGSVAIDGV

>member
-1 MTEHAI
+1 
-7 TYPFRKHC
+7 
-15 LATAIGLLLA
+15 
-25 NPSYALQALSD
+25 
-36 DSLSNT
+36 
-42 TGEGV
+42 
-47 ALVLDDFKMVFQQ
+47 MVFQQ

-82 GFIRIIPTGENYVQ
+82 GFIRIIPTGENYQ
-96 LAESAYHTVYNNTY
+96 NISEHTYKKVYNQVY
-110 NQSVLK
+110 D
-116 GKAEHKYNETYR
+116 AEYLAGV
-128 STYEQTYTNQ
+128 STT
-138 YSTLYEEYTKNI
+138 STLYQSTYT
-150 ETDVGAKKE
+150 T
-159 TFTFDVREGF
+159 T
-169 FNNTTLQA
+169 FNNYKTQNYSSTKTAVSSEISVGVRQSLVAEYFESDRMKQ
-177 YYANRLKYYRDGTN
+177 YYQQRYNDYYDGN
-191 GGFWGSDADANVVKD
+191 VWPLSVADD
-206 GTTTYTTRPVSED
+206 GTTKETSTTLWLKDASQ
-219 PTGILEYEKKAK
+219 KAALK
-231 EYAIANAYEM
+231 NTYEM
-241 LDLLYGSKAAE
+241 IEILYG
-252 NNTDLLNSTF
+252 N
-262 YKGLGNFTRSDQVST
+262 RSSQTVPST
-277 QVNALIQTEINKET
+277 QWTQGVTRVNHIDTEVAQTVETVTQERLNLEGDKVAKAVATNAIKELELLAVNNATQAAKT
-291 AAAEIRAK
+291 AAA
-299 YNAGQLAEDA
+299 QT
-309 AESAVAEIYAQII
+309 SV
-322 QSAEQAAAIAA
+322 
-333 SGSPVQTLRT
+333 GSLRT

-386 KVKQFKNVE
+386 KVKQFKNIE

-404 APLATIAA
+404 APLATTTP

-437 VDPSTGAPKSG
+437 IDPSTGAPKSG

-454 LRTQFV
+454 LRTQFI

-469 QTRIFQT
+469 QTRVFQT
-476 LYSDNPNHHQTL
+476 LDSDNPNHHQTL

-624 PLKANVNDSAA
+624 PLKANANDSAA
-635 MYQGRNATH
+635 IYQGRNATH

-653 RLPNNMLRAKDHT
+653 RLPNNMLRAKDH
-666 DATGVVFKGVD
+666 DNATGVVFKGVD

>member
-7 TYPFRKHC
+7 TFPFRKRC
-15 LATAIGLLLA
+15 LATAIGLFLA

-60 PNDLSTGSSYAR
+60 PNDLSTGSSYTR

-82 GFIRIIPTGENYVQ
+82 GFIRIIPTGENYHNIS
-96 LAESAYHTVYNNTY
+96 EHTYKKVYNQVY
-110 NQSVLK
+110 D
-116 GKAEHKYNETYR
+116 AEYLAGV
-128 STYEQTYTNQ
+128 STT
-138 YSTLYEEYTKNI
+138 STLYQSTYT
-150 ETDVGAKKE
+150 T
-159 TFTFDVREGF
+159 T
-169 FNNTTLQA
+169 FNNYKIQNYSSTKTAVSSEISVGVRQSLVAEYFESDRMKQ
-177 YYANRLKYYRDGTN
+177 YYQQRYNDYYNGTIISGLTN
-191 GGFWGSDADANVVKD
+191 D
-206 GTTTYTTRPVSED
+206 GTTSYTLTVGQASKSR
-219 PTGILEYEKKAK
+219 
-231 EYAIANAYEM
+231 EYASINTYEMIEILYGNRSADTVPSTQWTQGVARVNHIDPKVAQTVETVTQERLNYEGDKIANTAASNAIKE
-241 LDLLYGSKAAE
+241 LELLAVDNATQAA
-252 NNTDLLNSTF
+252 
-262 YKGLGNFTRSDQVST
+262 K
-277 QVNALIQTEINKET
+277 T
-291 AAAEIRAK
+291 AAA
-299 YNAGQLAEDA
+299 QT
-309 AESAVAEIYAQII
+309 SV
-322 QSAEQAAAIAA
+322 
-333 SGSPVQTLRT
+333 GSLRT

-404 APLATIAA
+404 APLATTTP

-469 QTRIFQT
+469 QTRLFQT
-476 LYSDNPNHHQTL
+476 LDSDNPNHHQTL

-624 PLKANVNDSAA
+624 PLKANVNDSATI
-635 MYQGRNATH
+635 YQGRNATH

>member
-60 PNDLSTGSSYAR
+60 PNDLSTGSSYTR

-82 GFIRIIPTGENYVQ
+82 GFIRIIPTGENYQ
-96 LAESAYHTVYNNTY
+96 NISEHTYKKVYNQVY
-110 NQSVLK
+110 D
-116 GKAEHKYNETYR
+116 AEYLAGV
-128 STYEQTYTNQ
+128 STT
-138 YSTLYEEYTKNI
+138 STLYQSTYT
-150 ETDVGAKKE
+150 T
-159 TFTFDVREGF
+159 T
-169 FNNTTLQA
+169 FNNYKTQNYSSTKTAVSSEISVGVRQSLVAEYFESDRMKQ
-177 YYANRLKYYRDGTN
+177 YYQQRYNEYYNEGRINAT
-191 GGFWGSDADANVVKD
+191 KD
-206 GTTTYTTRPVSED
+206 GTTIPSAAN
-219 PTGILEYEKKAK
+219 PTLWNKDASTK
-231 EYAIANAYEM
+231 YALQNTYEM
-241 LDLLYGSKAAE
+241 IEILYGNRSIDTVPSTQWTQGVTRFNHIDPKVAQTVETVTQERLNLEGDKVAKAAATNAIKE
-252 NNTDLLNSTF
+252 LELLAVDNA
-262 YKGLGNFTRSDQVST
+262 T
-277 QVNALIQTEINKET
+277 QAAKT
-291 AAAEIRAK
+291 AAA
-299 YNAGQLAEDA
+299 QT
-309 AESAVAEIYAQII
+309 SV
-322 QSAEQAAAIAA
+322 
-333 SGSPVQTLRT
+333 GSLRT

-404 APLATIAA
+404 APLATTTP

-469 QTRIFQT
+469 QTRVFQT
-476 LYSDNPNHHQTL
+476 LDSDNPNHHQTL

-542 PVFHDTEGLYLYSP
+542 PVFHDIEGLYLYSP

-602 KGGYLGSTAFTGS
+602 KGGYLGAATFTGS

-624 PLKANVNDSAA
+624 PLKANVNDSTA

-653 RLPNNMLRAKDHT
+653 RLPNNMLRAKDH
-666 DATGVVFKGVD
+666 DNATGVVFKGVD

>member
-7 TYPFRKHC
+7 TFPFPKHC
-15 LATAIGLLLA
+15 LAIAVGMFLA
-25 NPSYALQALSD
+25 NPSYALQVLSD

-60 PNDLSTGSSYAR
+60 PNDLSTGSSYTR
-72 GLENPSQYDT
+72 GLDNPSQYDT
-82 GFIRIIPTGENYVQ
+82 GFIRVIPTGENYAQ

-110 NQSVLK
+110 NQSVLE

-128 STYEQTYTNQ
+128 STYQQTYTSQ
-138 YSTLYEEYTKNI
+138 YSALYQEYTKNI
-150 ETDVGAKKE
+150 EADVNAKKE
-159 TFTFDVREGF
+159 TFTFEVREVF
-169 FNNTTLQA
+169 FNNGTLKN
-177 YYANRLKYYRDGTN
+177 YYTQRLADYMDGT
-191 GGFWGSDADANVVKD
+191 WGKIGASLAKD
-206 GTTTYTTRPVSED
+206 GTTAYDMNAYFVD
-219 PTGILEYEKKAK
+219 EKKAK
-231 EYAIANAYEM
+231 EYAITNTYEM

-291 AAAEIRAK
+291 ASADIRAK
-299 YNAGQLAEDA
+299 YNAGQLAEDTA
-309 AESAVAEIYAQII
+309 KSAVAEIYAKII
-322 QSAEQAAAIAA
+322 QSAEEAAAIAA
-333 SGSPVQTLRT
+333 SGSPVKSLRT

-404 APLATIAA
+404 APLATTAA

-427 FSRQLNSSAE
+427 FSRQLDSSAE
-437 VDPSTGAPKSG
+437 VDPSTGAPTSG
-448 LDKEHR
+448 LDKAHR

-476 LYSDNPNHHQTL
+476 LDSDNPNHHQTL
-488 GMASVLRLN
+488 GMASLLRLN

-517 RISTAAKSDTLDGT
+517 RINTAAKSDTLDGK

-542 PVFHDTEGLYLYSP
+542 PVFHDIEGLYLYSP

-588 PEIYNKIYQNYEDG
+588 PEIYNKIYQNYQDG
-602 KGGYLGSTAFTGS
+602 KGGYLGSTAFTGA

-653 RLPNNMLRAKDHT
+653 RLPNNMLRAKDH
-666 DATGVVFKGVD
+666 DNATGVVFKGVD
-677 GTAKNLGSVAIDGV
+677 GSAKNLGSVAIDGV

>member
-7 TYPFRKHC
+7 TFPFRKRC
-15 LATAIGLLLA
+15 LATAIGLFLA

-60 PNDLSTGSSYAR
+60 PNDLSTGSSYTR

-82 GFIRIIPTGENYVQ
+82 GFIRIIPTGENYQ
-96 LAESAYHTVYNNTY
+96 NISEHTYKKVYNQVY
-110 NQSVLK
+110 D
-116 GKAEHKYNETYR
+116 AEYLAGV
-128 STYEQTYTNQ
+128 STT
-138 YSTLYEEYTKNI
+138 STLYQSTYT
-150 ETDVGAKKE
+150 T
-159 TFTFDVREGF
+159 T
-169 FNNTTLQA
+169 FNNYKTQNYSSTKTAVSSEISVGVRQSLVAEYFESDRMKQ
-177 YYANRLKYYRDGTN
+177 YYQQRYNEYYNEGRINAT
-191 GGFWGSDADANVVKD
+191 KD
-206 GTTTYTTRPVSED
+206 GTTIPSAAN
-219 PTGILEYEKKAK
+219 PTWRNKDASTK
-231 EYAIANAYEM
+231 YALQNTYEM
-241 LDLLYGSKAAE
+241 IEILYGNRSTDTVPSTQWTQGVTRVNHIDPKVTQTVETVTQERLNLEGDKIAKAAATNAIKE
-252 NNTDLLNSTF
+252 LELLAVDNA
-262 YKGLGNFTRSDQVST
+262 T
-277 QVNALIQTEINKET
+277 QAAKT
-291 AAAEIRAK
+291 AAA
-299 YNAGQLAEDA
+299 QT
-309 AESAVAEIYAQII
+309 SV
-322 QSAEQAAAIAA
+322 
-333 SGSPVQTLRT
+333 GSLRT

-386 KVKQFKNVE
+386 KVKQFKNIE

-404 APLATIAA
+404 APLATTTP

-469 QTRIFQT
+469 QTRLFQT
-476 LYSDNPNHHQTL
+476 LDSDNPNHHQTL

-542 PVFHDTEGLYLYSP
+542 PVFHDIEGLYLYSP

-615 TCNVVSCGT
+615 TCNVVSCGS

-653 RLPNNMLRAKDHT
+653 RLPNNMLRAKDH
-666 DATGVVFKGVD
+666 DNATGVVFKGVD